1 MTEKEEEKKKKLDEQ
16 THKSI
21 KHNLTQHLSRE
32 KWNAWGPKRRIV
44 SVGQEKE

>member
-1 MTEKEEEKKKKLDEQ
+1 MIYLNLEERWQMTEKEEEGKKKLDEQ

-32 KWNAWGPKRRIV
+32 K
-44 SVGQEKE
+44 